1 MDDLESRL
9 AEMGSHFVPEDGSLP
24 PVDPLLEAAHRRAVR
39 RRAAVGGALAT
50 VVVAVGTL
58 VAAQVPQRR
67 AEQSRVAAE
76 QGSSTTTSLAPSSTS
91 VTATTAPPT
100 TVPQGSEPET
110 APAGAG
116 ASPGTAPRDTSSG
129 SATTTTVR
137 PSSSERI
144 GPGLWVVNVDGTG
157 LRQLSP
163 DGGAMSW
170 SPDGKVIAKA
180 AGDQIW
186 VFDSSGSG
194 EARTVAVHGDW
205 AACLDWSS
213 RGDLAWVTSSGELR
227 ISSDGLTSRALP
239 GQYSSNVGIASC
251 QWSPDGSRLAI
262 GRDGLTV
269 VDRVGEVIR
278 RVDGGRSVVW
288 SPDGRRLAF
297 VRSEAQSRSSIVILE
312 PSAADGEGQAVAP
325 PDGSYIHGLSWSIDG
340 RSLYVQSGRTAFKL
354 DATTQQTTRLDS
366 AAACCRLLTELL
378 DGRFLAFS
386 PSPVAE
392 EGERKVLTISTSD
405 FATTRTL
412 ARVRGPR
419 PDAPVMS
426 ECRGP
431 YLSDKRVSPDGREV
445 AFIAL
450 AAYGPRCDSPAF

>member
-9 AEMGSHFVPEDGSLP
+9 TEMGSHFVPEDGSLP
-24 PVDPLLEAAHRRAVR
+24 PVDPLLEAARRRAVR
-39 RRAAVGGALAT
+39 RRAAMGGALAT
-50 VVVAVGTL
+50 VVVAVGAL
-58 VAAQVPQRR
+58 AAAQVSERP

-76 QGSSTTTSLAPSSTS
+76 EGSSTTTSLAPSST
-91 VTATTAPPT
+91 TAATSTTAPAT
-100 TVPQGSEPET
+100 TVPQRSDPDTT

-116 ASPGTAPRDTSSG
+116 AGTAPRNTSSG
-129 SATTTTVR
+129 ATTTTVS
-137 PSSSERI
+137 PSSSDGI

-227 ISSDGLTSRALP
+227 ISSDGRTSRALP

-288 SPDGRRLAF
+288 SPDGKRLAF
-297 VRSEAQSRSSIVILE
+297 VRSEAQSGSSIVILE
-312 PSAADGEGQAVAP
+312 PSASDGQGQAIAP
-325 PDGSYIHGLSWSIDG
+325 PDESYVHGLSWSIDG
-340 RSLYVQSGRTAFKL
+340 SSLYVQGGRTAFKL
-354 DATTQQTTRLDS
+354 DAATKQTTRLDS
-366 AAACCRLLTELL
+366 AAGCCRLLTELP

-386 PSPVAE
+386 PSPVPE

-412 ARVRGPR
+412 AKTRGPR

-450 AAYGPRCDSPAF
+450 ASYGPRCDSPVF